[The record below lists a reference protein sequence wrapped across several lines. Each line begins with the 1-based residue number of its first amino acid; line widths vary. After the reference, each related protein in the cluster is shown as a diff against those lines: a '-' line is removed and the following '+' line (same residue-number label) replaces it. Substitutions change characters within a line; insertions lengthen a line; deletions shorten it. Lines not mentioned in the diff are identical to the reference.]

1 MNDKMDQLNRNIMT
15 NDGQK
20 SHWDMDRVL
29 KLQITHA
36 RLYMTSPFN
45 LDQAQLRM
53 HWLTILMRSAEA
65 SKEIIERNISKD
77 LFITFNM
84 LALRFVSHHQAIYDL
99 LLNGRYGE
107 VHAVQRMLLEVT
119 DLMTFFAFYP
129 EEVVKWRQWSSVD
142 PLIDPKNHRKG
153 CSTFSL
159 ANISKQIKEKGEEPA
174 SIEYQRLSAAVHPGE
189 WGTDYYGYRNLV
201 GDDFQLIFGPIF
213 DMRWA
218 FRLGTLANRTL
229 PYPIRAFLIMCKT
242 SRAPKS
248 VWRWIDSRYKDSILN
263 WQQEIELDSDFN
275 EYFKEIEDRVA
286 AGEQREKVLA
296 DITERIKQS
305 VPTHGAAR

>member
-1 MNDKMDQLNRNIMT
+1 MT
-15 NDGQK
+15 KETDSQNHN
-20 SHWDMDRVL
+20 HWDMDKVL
-29 KLQITHA
+29 KLQMNHA

-45 LDQAQLRM
+45 FDQAQLRM

-65 SKEIIERNISKD
+65 SKEIIERNINKD

-107 VHAVQRMLLEVT
+107 VHALQRMLLEVT
-119 DLMTFFAFYP
+119 DLMTFFALYP
-129 EEVVKWRQWSSVD
+129 DEVGKWRQWSAVD
-142 PLIDPKNHRKG
+142 PLVDPKTYRKG
-153 CSTFSL
+153 CNEYSQ
-159 ANISKQIKEKGEEPA
+159 ANISKRIKEKGEEPA

-189 WGTDYYGYRNLV
+189 WGTDYYGYRNA
-201 GDDFQLIFGPIF
+201 GGKDFQLVFGPIF
-213 DMRWA
+213 DLRWA
-218 FRLGTLANRTL
+218 FRLGTLANRAL

-248 VWRWIDSRYKDSILN
+248 VWRWTDSRYKESILN

-275 EYFKEIEDRVA
+275 EYFKEIEERVA
-286 AGEQREKVLA
+286 AGEAMEKVLA

-305 VPTHGAAR
+305 IPSNITLPPSASH